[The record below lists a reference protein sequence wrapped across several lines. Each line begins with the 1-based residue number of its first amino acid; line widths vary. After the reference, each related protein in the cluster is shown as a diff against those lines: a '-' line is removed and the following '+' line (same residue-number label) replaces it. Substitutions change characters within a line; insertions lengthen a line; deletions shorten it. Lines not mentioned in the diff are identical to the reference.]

1 MTIAAF
7 VKELADSSEYQS
19 LFKAPATCGMHA
31 GRVYLK
37 GGEECGQHS
46 THNREEMLV
55 FLSGK
60 GQAII
65 GENKTLEVGQG
76 KVLYIPPQT
85 PHNIKNTADEP
96 LSYIFCV
103 VPVNSNGGNENVGH

>member
-1 MTIAAF
+1 MTIEAF
-7 VKELADSSEYQS
+7 VTELAENSEYQS

-37 GGEECGQHS
+37 GGDECGRHS
-46 THNREEMLV
+46 THDREEMLV

-60 GQAII
+60 GLAVI

-85 PHNIKNTADEP
+85 LHNIKNMADEP